1 MGARGDS
8 MKVVIIVA
16 FMLLVVLPAE
26 AGQRRD
32 QSTSPPVICDND
44 GRCTTHNAASASVAS
59 NQTTRRKIYTATGAA
74 TASPTAGSVTETP
87 AASPNEVATPVVSAT
102 EAATTAPV
110 VSTAD
115 SELASE
121 VTLQSVRF
129 DFDAAV
135 LYSETLVVPLGLG
148 TLTVETIT
156 TTMAATAAG
165 LTEATIEKT
174 TTSVATPTPVAR
186 PLGASGN
193 KLDGIVMSAKT
204 GARARVGVAYT
215 ARFQAYI
222 DDLEKN
228 YGARVLFMGGIRPGR
243 CAPESEHPCGKALDV
258 CQMRRG
264 VVDPRCNLPGRVVLG
279 QIAAAHG
286 LFEGGRW
293 CHSDYGHAQIDVTA
307 PACGDSPI
315 YIVRQ
320 MKPRDIG
327 AATRTGSASGQV
339 LSAAGY

>member
-1 MGARGDS
+1 
-8 MKVVIIVA
+8 MKVVTIVA
-16 FMLLVVLPAE
+16 FMLLVVLPAG

-32 QSTSPPVICDND
+32 QRTSPPVICDND
-44 GRCTTHNAASASVAS
+44 GRCTTHNAASASVVS
-59 NQTTRRKIYTATGAA
+59 NQTTRRKIYTATAVA

-87 AASPNEVATPVVSAT
+87 TASTKEV
-102 EAATTAPV
+102 ATTAPV

-121 VTLQSVRF
+121 VTLQSVRRF

-135 LYSETLVVPLGLG
+135 LYSETLVVPLCLG
-148 TLTVETIT
+148 TLTAETIT
-156 TTMAATAAG
+156 TTMAATGAG
-165 LTEATIEKT
+165 FTEATIEVMKT
-174 TTSVATPTPVAR
+174 TTFAATPTPVAR
-186 PLGASGN
+186 PLGAGGN

-204 GARARVGVAYT
+204 GARARVGVAYA

-327 AATRTGSASGQV
+327 AAARTGSASGPV

>member
-1 MGARGDS
+1 
-8 MKVVIIVA
+8 MKVVTIVA
-16 FMLLVVLPAE
+16 FTLLVGLPVE
-26 AGQRRD
+26 AAQRRYQSNSPAVICNND
-32 QSTSPPVICDND
+32 GHCTTFNAAPGFVARNGTSRRKTLTATAVATTSSTSGD
-44 GRCTTHNAASASVAS
+44 SA
-59 NQTTRRKIYTATGAA
+59 TI
-74 TASPTAGSVTETP
+74 TP
-87 AASPNEVATPVVSAT
+87 AIGTKEVVTPAVSAT
-102 EAATTAPV
+102 EAATTAPA

-115 SELASE
+115 SELSLEA
-121 VTLQSVRF
+121 LQPVHHF
-129 DFDAAV
+129 DFDVAV
-135 LYSETLVVPLGLG
+135 LFSDILVVPLVTG
-148 TLTVETIT
+148 TATTETIET
-156 TTMAATAAG
+156 IMPATAAG
-165 LTEATIEKT
+165 FTEVTTEVTKA
-174 TTSVATPTPVAR
+174 TTSVVTPIPVAR
-186 PLGASGN
+186 PLGASGD

-204 GARARVGVAYT
+204 GARARVGVAYA

-243 CAPESEHPCGKALDV
+243 CLPESEHPCGKALDV
-258 CQMRRG
+258 CQMKRG
-264 VVDPRCNLPGRVVLG
+264 VVDPRCNLPGRVALG

-320 MKPRDIG
+320 IKPRDIG
-327 AATRTGSASGQV
+327 AVARAFSVSGPV